1 MSSSDVSAAAELR
14 VICGPTAAGKSGL
27 AMRLAE
33 RHGLAVINADSRQI
47 YRGFDIGTAKPS
59 PAQRAAVPHHGV
71 DVADP
76 GERWSASRWALDAG
90 QWIAAIGAGRA
101 LVVGGTGLYLRALVT
116 PFFEA
121 PALDPV
127 KRAALAAEL
136 DALTTDELR
145 ERVTKLDPRRAHL
158 GRAQLLRAAEVVL
171 LTGQRISEMHN
182 TAARPRAFR
191 ARWLVVDPLEGL
203 QSRIGTRLDAMFAAG
218 WVDEVQGIQRTVS
231 DEAPAW
237 QACGYR
243 TVRALAR
250 GECDETAVRE
260 DILIATRQYAKRQR
274 TWFRHQL
281 TDGGEEVT
289 SLDPRDPHSDAMVEE
304 WWSSGDPA

>member
-1 MSSSDVSAAAELR
+1 MSSNDVSAGAELR
-14 VICGPTAAGKSGL
+14 VICGPTAAGKSAL

-33 RHGLAVINADSRQI
+33 RHGLEIINADSRQI
-47 YRGFDIGTAKPS
+47 YRGFDIGTAKPGLKD
-59 PAQRAAVPHHGV
+59 RARVPHHGV

-76 GERWSASRWALDAG
+76 AERWSAARWARDAG
-90 QWIAAIGAGRA
+90 QWLAAVGPKRT
-101 LVVGGTGLYLRALVT
+101 LVVGGTGLYLRALV
-116 PFFEA
+116 A
-121 PALDPV
+121 PLFTAPSLDPV

-136 DALTTDELR
+136 DALATDELR
-145 ERVTKLDPRRAHL
+145 ERVTELDPPRAHL
-158 GRAQLLRAAEVVL
+158 GRAQLLRAAEVAL
-171 LTGQRISEMHN
+171 LTGERISALHR

-203 QSRIGTRLDAMFAAG
+203 PLHIGARLDAMFAAG
-218 WVDEVQGIQRTVS
+218 WVDEVRGLETTVS
-231 DEAPAW
+231 DAAPAW

-250 GECDETAVRE
+250 GECDATAARE

-281 TDGGEEVT
+281 TDGGGQVT
-289 SLDPRDPHSDAMVEE
+289 AVDPRDPQSDATVED